1 MYVYVVYYTVVLDT
15 KIMWHSIRY
24 RICAHTNAR
33 AYIQTSRKGRE
44 GVLYTIYL
52 NIQQNALSF
61 SFSPFHPFNT
71 VNSITFLAY
80 VYILCVYVSVR
91 LAHVCIGVSFF
102 FVVCF
107 FQVLNFSFC
116 FLVLV
121 IVCSFGTNGSSPMQ
135 KLTDTIYQWE
145 RDKVAKQTE
154 VQMDKNIVENKW
166 IKWKIK

>member
-1 MYVYVVYYTVVLDT
+1 MHAHTFRLAEKGGKESYTRYIWIYSKMLWVSLSLHSIHLIQWIPSHFSHMYIFYVYMYRCAWLTCVL
-15 KIMWHSIRY
+15 
-24 RICAHTNAR
+24 
-33 AYIQTSRKGRE
+33 
-44 GVLYTIYL
+44 V
-52 NIQQNALSF
+52 
-61 SFSPFHPFNT
+61 
-71 VNSITFLAY
+71 FL
-80 VYILCVYVSVR
+80 
-91 LAHVCIGVSFF
+91 FF